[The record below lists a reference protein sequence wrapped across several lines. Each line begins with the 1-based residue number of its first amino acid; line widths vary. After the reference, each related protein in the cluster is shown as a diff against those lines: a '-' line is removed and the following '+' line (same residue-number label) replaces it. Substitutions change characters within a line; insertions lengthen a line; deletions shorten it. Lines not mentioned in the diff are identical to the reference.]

1 MVKAFIPQSKTKVK
15 RPLLRLVYLVK
26 RSMPYQGASGWLYK
40 TTQYA
45 SGLSGSM
52 PLYASGW
59 LYKTTQVLMV
69 CLVKCSMPVTY
80 LRYYKLYHLQA
91 GNR

>member
-45 SGLSGSM
+45 SG
-52 PLYASGW
+52 W

>member
-40 TTQYA
+40 RRNMRLGYRVQCPY
-45 SGLSGSM
+45 M
-52 PLYASGW
+52 R
-59 LYKTTQVLMV
+59 
-69 CLVKCSMPVTY
+69 LVGFIKRPKC
-80 LRYYKLYHLQA
+80 
-91 GNR
+91 